1 MVEGFL
7 IRFQK
12 KLVSRIRELREEREI
27 PQLELARLVGVS
39 RQYIYYLERG
49 MYNPSTTISI
59 KISKI
64 LGKTVEEIFF
74 FEPVIKDLMGSK
86 TLDELDEMAEA
97 IEMSVEK
104 FMNLRKIDED
114 KVSKM
119 YTEDELIKISEVL
132 GVEFEELFIKE
143 ED

>member
-1 MVEGFL
+1 MEGFL

-27 PQLELARLVGVS
+27 PQLELAKLVGVS

-64 LGKTVEEIFF
+64 LGKIVEEIFF
-74 FEPVIKDLMGSK
+74 FEPVIKDLMGNK

-97 IEMSVEK
+97 IGMSVEK
-104 FMNLRKIDED
+104 LMNLRKIDED
-114 KVSKM
+114 KISKM

>member
-27 PQLELARLVGVS
+27 PQLELAKLVGVS

-59 KISKI
+59 KISRI

-97 IEMSVEK
+97 IGMSVEK
-104 FMNLRKIDED
+104 LMNLRKIDED

>member
-27 PQLELARLVGVS
+27 PQLELAKLVGVS

-49 MYNPSTTISI
+49 MYNPSTMISI

>member
-59 KISKI
+59 KISSI

-74 FEPVIKDLMGSK
+74 F
-86 TLDELDEMAEA
+86 
-97 IEMSVEK
+97 
-104 FMNLRKIDED
+104 
-114 KVSKM
+114 
-119 YTEDELIKISEVL
+119 
-132 GVEFEELFIKE
+132 
-143 ED
+143 

>member
-1 MVEGFL
+1 MR
-7 IRFQK
+7 RF
-12 KLVSRIRELREEREI
+12 
-27 PQLELARLVGVS
+27 
-39 RQYIYYLERG
+39 
-49 MYNPSTTISI
+49 
-59 KISKI
+59 
-64 LGKTVEEIFF
+64 FF

>member
-27 PQLELARLVGVS
+27 PQLELAKLVGVS